1 MKIATKAQRGKNR
14 REEAKKRR
22 RSEKSIGKKFLVSWR
37 LCGYFR
43 SSPGRARLSLGSAR
57 VSLRSARLLPPFNP
71 PRVNNQGFLKKAA
84 ALSLTLCKR

>member
-57 VSLRSARLLPPFNP
+57 LLPPFNP